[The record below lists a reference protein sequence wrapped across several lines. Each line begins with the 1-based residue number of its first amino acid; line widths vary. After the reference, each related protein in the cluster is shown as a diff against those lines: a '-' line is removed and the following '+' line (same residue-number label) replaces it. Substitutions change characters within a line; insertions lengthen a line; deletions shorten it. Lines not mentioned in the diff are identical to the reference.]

1 MRIAI
6 IGGGPA
12 GDGAALVAAELGGE
26 VHLINDEGL
35 GGNSVLWD
43 CVPSKTLI
51 SSAVA
56 YNSLKVAPELGV
68 RLHDG
73 ADGGRSAEVDFP
85 QVLRRVRGLADA
97 QSRDIADKVVKDGA
111 QIVLGHAE
119 LIDPHT
125 VEVTSPDGDRERLP
139 VDAVLVAP
147 GSAPRKLDTAP
158 TDGEVVLSSRDLYG
172 LERLPERLVV
182 IGSGATGAE
191 YAGAFGEFGVDV
203 T

>member
-12 GDGAALVAAELGGE
+12 GYEAALVAAELGAE

-125 VEVTSPDGDRERLP
+125 A
-139 VDAVLVAP
+139 DAVLVAT
-147 GSAPRKLDTAP
+147 GSDPRKLDTAP

-182 IGSGATGAE
+182 IGSGAPRPGYRGA
-191 YAGAFGEFGVDV
+191 AGGRAAGG
-203 T
+203 